1 MENFI
6 ESKPFDDKE
15 FYKEVSLSFRR
26 LLFDIIGPILSVIL
40 FLLLFFFYAFSFF
53 ACSNIDFS

>member
-15 FYKEVSLSFRR
+15 FYKEVSSSFRR

-40 FLLLFFFYAFSFF
+40 FLLPFFFMLFLFLLVI
-53 ACSNIDFS
+53 IDFS

>member
-15 FYKEVSLSFRR
+15 FYKEVSSSFRR

-40 FLLLFFFYAFSFF
+40 FLLLFFYAFSFF
-53 ACSNIDFS
+53 AFSNIDFS